1 MLEEEVQFKLPGQV
15 NAQYKKQSQPTVPGP
30 KEKIQEYATK
40 AAAHVSSRSYCSS
53 EDD

>member
-1 MLEEEVQFKLPGQV
+1 MLEEEVQFELPGQV
-15 NAQYKKQSQPTVPGP
+15 NAQLKRESQPKLKKKFKNIP
-30 KEKIQEYATK
+30 QK